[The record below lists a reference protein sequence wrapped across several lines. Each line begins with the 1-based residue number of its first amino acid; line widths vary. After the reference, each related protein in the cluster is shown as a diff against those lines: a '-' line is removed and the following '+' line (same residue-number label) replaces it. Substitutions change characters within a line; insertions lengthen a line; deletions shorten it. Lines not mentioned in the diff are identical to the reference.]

1 MRVYVLRVPGSELPD
16 GVPLTFTDEG
26 DDVVIRIDELEISDE
41 DAALLAE
48 ALTDLAQGWDKPP
61 PEEVGTWVRVT
72 VHVYRV
78 DLPKGVEVFLE
89 DDETPSS
96 HWYFDK
102 GIYSRR
108 VTQAIYDELVKRSMT
123 WRRRSTRDLPPCV
136 GANG

>member
-1 MRVYVLRVPGSELPD
+1 M
-16 GVPLTFTDEG
+16 
-26 DDVVIRIDELEISDE
+26 RIDELEISNE
-41 DAALLAE
+41 DAALLAD

-61 PEEVGTWVRVT
+61 PEEAGTWVRVT

-78 DLPKGVEVFLE
+78 DLPAGVEVFLE

-123 WRRRSTRDLPPCV
+123 WRRRSTRDLPPRI
-136 GANG
+136 GATD